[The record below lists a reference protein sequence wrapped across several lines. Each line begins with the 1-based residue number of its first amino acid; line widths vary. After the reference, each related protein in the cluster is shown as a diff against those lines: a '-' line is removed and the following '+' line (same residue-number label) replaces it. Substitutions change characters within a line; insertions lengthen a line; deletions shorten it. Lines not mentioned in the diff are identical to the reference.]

1 VQADILLA
9 IDTGDLAC
17 LALLDLSAAFDT
29 VDHDVL
35 LQRLSTTCGID
46 GMAWMWFRS
55 YLSDRSQ
62 YVRVRTGLSST
73 ALMRYGVPQ
82 GSVLGPI
89 LFLLYTADYAKLV
102 ESHGVFMSIY
112 ADGLWTFWI
121 FSICILVYSLLI
133 AYCSIQPLAA
143 ILNKPIN
150 YYMASVR
157 RHRLISCSC
166 ACRPASM
173 MLLIGCHQTGYSL
186 MPPRRRSCG
195 AHQHGDRVTCLV
207 HLFEYAVTM

>member
-1 VQADILLA
+1 MPQTSGRSGRYQISPSSPSYWLVAHRLLKYLTLNSLLPRFQSAYRPHHSVDTAIVKVLADILLA

-35 LQRLSTTCGID
+35 LQRLSITYGID
-46 GMAWMWFRS
+46 GMAWMRYRS
-55 YLSDRSQ
+55 YMSVQSQ

-89 LFLLYTADYAKLV
+89 LFLLYTADLAKLV
-102 ESHGVFMSIY
+102 ESHGLHVHMY
-112 ADGLWTFWI
+112 A
-121 FSICILVYSLLI
+121 
-133 AYCSIQPLAA
+133 
-143 ILNKPIN
+143 
-150 YYMASVR
+150 VR

-166 ACRPASM
+166 ECRPASM

-186 MPPRRRSCG
+186 VLINTATES
-195 AHQHGDRVTCLV
+195 A
-207 HLFEYAVTM
+207 A